1 MRSAVG
7 KSAEEKRI
15 QYQVPEEV
23 QHSVGGKEKM
33 HGRLEKKE
41 GRWVSCR
48 EASGRER
55 SAVLMQRERRLER
68 SHL

>member
-41 GRWVSCR
+41 AINCSTPGLCPSPTPGVYPNS
-48 EASGRER
+48 SPL
-55 SAVLMQRERRLER
+55 SQ
-68 SHL
+68 